1 MHQKTEQDIAEN
13 FQKDQE
19 LLVTERVNV
28 ILLLGW
34 TLVPFFGWVDYVLY
48 PELFGR
54 FMIYRL
60 VAAAICAIL
69 HIMNHRLKLGSKS
82 FYLGIAAAYAVALS
96 IIGMILGTG
105 GYSTPYYAGLNLVF
119 LGMCTVLAIKVS
131 LLAVHSLAIYFIYLL
146 AVLLFAK
153 VDNVG
158 LFLANN
164 MFVASTLGIAL
175 VASHVGHRLR
185 FREYLIRHMN
195 WKTFKISLNTT
206 RPT

>member
-19 LLVTERVNV
+19 QLVTERVSV

-82 FYLGIAAAYAVALS
+82 FYLGIAAAYAVALCH
-96 IIGMILGTG
+96 
-105 GYSTPYYAGLNLVF
+105 YWNDPR
-119 LGMCTVLAIKVS
+119 
-131 LLAVHSLAIYFIYLL
+131 
-146 AVLLFAK
+146 
-153 VDNVG
+153 DRG
-158 LFLANN
+158 LFNPL
-164 MFVASTLGIAL
+164 
-175 VASHVGHRLR
+175 LR
-185 FREYLIRHMN
+185 
-195 WKTFKISLNTT
+195 WA
-206 RPT
+206 